1 MFSKNS
7 VVKMNVKFNPF
18 RLIEA
23 REARG
28 MKQTALSSIIGYSTT
43 SISKWE
49 NGHIEPDHQSLDAIS
64 GALGL
69 PIEWFYE
76 PSLST
81 SSVYHFRSNSAA
93 TKTAQ
98 EIARIRLRWTAELSN
113 KLIEWVDLPNVNIIP
128 SPSREEALNLTP
140 HEIEVYAQ
148 ALRDHLNL
156 GIDPIANITQL
167 LEASGIIIVRE
178 ESGFTSM
185 DGVSAWIEER
195 PYIWIASD
203 KASCVRSRFD
213 IAHELGHIILHKYLT
228 TEDCNVVKHKEIE
241 NQANI
246 FAGFFLMPST
256 AVSSLFRIITL
267 DTLLSQKKKWGV
279 SVGAMISQCANA
291 GLIDEEQT
299 LRLRKNLS
307 FRKWRTREPYD
318 DLMKPE
324 KPILFEKS
332 IKLLLEHG
340 GFKKSDIISKFSLSR
355 VDIEKLSSLPDG
367 FLSEGTNPELVQ
379 LRRQNIRVI

>member
-1 MFSKNS
+1 MLSKNL
-7 VVKMNVKFNPF
+7 VVKMSIKFNPF

-64 GALGL
+64 NALGL
-69 PIEWFYE
+69 PIEWFFQ
-76 PSLST
+76 PPLVT

-98 EIARIRLRWTAELSN
+98 EIARIRLRWAAELSD
-113 KLIEWVDLPNVNIIP
+113 KLIEWVDLPEVNLIP
-128 SPSREEALNLTP
+128 SPAREEALNLTAND
-140 HEIEVYAQ
+140 IEVYAQ
-148 ALRDHLNL
+148 TLREHLNL
-156 GIDPIANITQL
+156 GIEPIPNITQL
-167 LEASGIIIVRE
+167 LEASGVAVVRE

-185 DGVSAWIEER
+185 DGVSAWIKER
-195 PYIWIASD
+195 PYIWVASD

-228 TEDCNVVKHKEIE
+228 AEDCNVLKHKEIE
-241 NQANI
+241 NQANL
-246 FAGFFLMPST
+246 FAGFFLMPSI
-256 AVSSLFRIITL
+256 AVSSLFRVITL
-267 DTLLSQKKKWGV
+267 DSLLSQKKKWGI
-279 SVGAMISQCANA
+279 SVGAMISQCSNA

-318 DLMKPE
+318 DSMKPE

-332 IKLLLEHG
+332 IKLLIEHG
-340 GFKKSDIISKFSLSR
+340 GFKKADIISKFGLSR
-355 VDIEKLSSLPDG
+355 VDIEKIASLPDG
-367 FLSEGTNPELVQ
+367 FLSEVTNKELVQ
-379 LRRQNIRVI
+379 LRRANIRVV

>member
-1 MFSKNS
+1 
-7 VVKMNVKFNPF
+7 MNVKFNPL

-23 REARG
+23 REVRG

-64 GALGL
+64 NVLGL
-69 PIEWFYE
+69 PIDWFFE
-76 PSLST
+76 PSLVT

-113 KLIEWVDLPNVNIIP
+113 KLTEWVDLPETNLIP
-128 SPSREEALNLTP
+128 SPSREEALNLTIKDI
-140 HEIEVYAQ
+140 EIYAQ
-148 ALRDHLNL
+148 SLREHLKL
-156 GIDPIANITQL
+156 GIGPIPNLTHL
-167 LEASGIIIVRE
+167 LEAAGVIIVRE

-185 DGVSAWIEER
+185 DGVSAWINEK
-195 PYIWIASD
+195 PYIWVASD

-213 IAHELGHIILHKYLT
+213 VAHELGHIILHKNLT
-228 TEDCNVVKHKEIE
+228 MEDCNATKHKSIE
-241 NQANI
+241 HQADL
-246 FAGFFLMPST
+246 FAGFFLMPPISI
-256 AVSSLFRIITL
+256 SSLFRVITL
-267 DTLLSQKKKWGV
+267 DTLLAQKKKWGI

-291 GLIDEEQT
+291 ELIDEDQT
-299 LRLRKNLS
+299 LRLRKNMS

-318 DLMKPE
+318 DSMKPE
-324 KPILFEKS
+324 KPVLFEKS

-355 VDIEKLSSLPDG
+355 IDIERLASLPNG
-367 FLSEGTNPELVQ
+367 FLDENTNNELVQ
-379 LRRQNIRVI
+379 LRRANIRVI

>member
-1 MFSKNS
+1 MS
-7 VVKMNVKFNPF
+7 VKFNPL

-64 GALGL
+64 SALGL
-69 PIEWFYE
+69 PVEWFFQS
-76 PSLST
+76 SLVT

-98 EIARIRLRWTAELSN
+98 EIARIRLRWAAELSD
-113 KLIEWVDLPNVNIIP
+113 KLLEWVDLPEVNLIP
-128 SPSREEALNLTP
+128 SPSREEAMCLTSND
-140 HEIEVYAQ
+140 IEVYAQ
-148 ALRDHLNL
+148 ALREHLNI
-156 GIDPIANITQL
+156 GTEPIANITQL
-167 LEASGIIIVRE
+167 LEASGIVIVRE

-185 DGVSAWIEER
+185 DGVSAWINER
-195 PYIWIASD
+195 PYIWVASD

-213 IAHELGHIILHKYLT
+213 IAHELGHIILHKHLT
-228 TEDCNVVKHKEIE
+228 AEDCNVLKHKEIE
-241 NQANI
+241 NQANL
-246 FAGFFLMPST
+246 FAGFFLMPSIV
-256 AVSSLFRIITL
+256 VSSLFRIITL
-267 DTLLSQKKKWGV
+267 DTLLSQKKKWGL

-291 GLIDEEQT
+291 ELIDEDQT

-307 FRKWRTREPYD
+307 FRRWRTREPFD
-318 DLMKPE
+318 DSMKPE

-340 GFKKSDIISKFSLSR
+340 GFKKADIISRFGLAR
-355 VDIEKLSSLPDG
+355 VDIEKLAALPDG
-367 FLSEGTNPELVQ
+367 YLNEGTNQELVQ
-379 LRRQNIRVI
+379 LRRANIRVI